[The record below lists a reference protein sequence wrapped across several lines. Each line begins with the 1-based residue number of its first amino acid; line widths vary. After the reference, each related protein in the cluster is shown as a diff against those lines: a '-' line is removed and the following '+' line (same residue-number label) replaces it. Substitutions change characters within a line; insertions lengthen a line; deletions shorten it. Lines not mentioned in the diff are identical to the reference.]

1 MNTSKE
7 NRDKFAQ
14 ESIDLIRTAN
24 KLHDKA
30 QQERERIAAAF
41 GDNGS
46 PVRFRVSGGI
56 CEHWPDNEKDVIR
69 SIVQEAYKAT
79 DQSFDLWRKAGRRSH
94 TWRTQRRE
102 IFGT

>member
-1 MNTSKE
+1 MESKE

-14 ESIDLIRTAN
+14 EAINLLRTAN
-24 KLHDKA
+24 KLHDRA
-30 QQERERIAAAF
+30 QQERERIALAF

-56 CEHWPDNEKDVIR
+56 CEHWPNNEKDVIR
-69 SIVQEAYKAT
+69 SIVQAVNNAT
-79 DQSFDLWRKAGRRSH
+79 DQSFDLWKKAGRRSH
-94 TWRTQRRE
+94 TWRTQKRE